1 MELSV
6 VIFKGSGAL
15 KEFKKQPTEE
25 LTEVGRLVQRC
36 LLMYISCDIIFWGP
50 EENQVY
56 RMCSV
61 LLHISITEM
70 DAAAKT
76 YTKEGQ

>member
-1 MELSV
+1 MEPSA

-15 KEFKKQPTEE
+15 KEFQNQPTEE
-25 LTEVGRLVQRC
+25 LTEGGRLVQRC
-36 LLMYISCDIIFWGP
+36 LLVYISCDIVSGP
-50 EENQVY
+50 EGNQVY

-61 LLHISITEM
+61 CITET

-76 YTKEGQ
+76 CTKEGQ

>member
-1 MELSV
+1 VFLDVSMELSV

-36 LLMYISCDIIFWGP
+36 LLMYISCDIIF
-50 EENQVY
+50 
-56 RMCSV
+56 
-61 LLHISITEM
+61 
-70 DAAAKT
+70 
-76 YTKEGQ
+76 